1 MLSCEFC
8 KIFKNIFFNRTPP
21 MGASESWQMN
31 IKMPINWWWIFYKMI
46 IKTYLIMEKLVF
58 IARKYQSKCAIETL
72 QGYIKNNLFQRVFQ
86 SFSMRFSRL
95 KLRKN
100 LSLPEKVCL
109 NWTDF
114 VIRVNS
120 MSFKNPVKKA
130 RQIDALFFKL
140 MKKDWKVRMKVTI
153 SNFLFF
159 SKTS

>member
-21 MGASESWQMN
+21 VGASESWQMN

-95 KLRKN
+95 KLRKK
-100 LSLPEKVCL
+100 LVITRESLPEL
-109 NWTDF
+109 N
-114 VIRVNS
+114 
-120 MSFKNPVKKA
+120 
-130 RQIDALFFKL
+130 
-140 MKKDWKVRMKVTI
+140 
-153 SNFLFF
+153 
-159 SKTS
+159 